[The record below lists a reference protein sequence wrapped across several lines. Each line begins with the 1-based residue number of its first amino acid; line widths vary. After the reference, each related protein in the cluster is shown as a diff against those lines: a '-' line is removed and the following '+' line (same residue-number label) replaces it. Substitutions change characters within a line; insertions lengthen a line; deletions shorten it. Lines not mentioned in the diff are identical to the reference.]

1 MVKAGSCVNE
11 KKREQEECEKKDRQD
26 EMDMRVILSVSSSIK
41 LMRMENGL
49 DLLDYG
55 RLRKAGNIVSYT
67 GGVTLGGVFRPNF
80 FNLPP

>member
-1 MVKAGSCVNE
+1 M
-11 KKREQEECEKKDRQD
+11 
-26 EMDMRVILSVSSSIK
+26 SSSIK

-67 GGVTLGGVFRPNF
+67 GGLHLGSFKPNF
-80 FNLPP
+80 VFAMKTKLKFHKYKLRP